1 MLCNLF
7 FEHALLSRKLFYLF
21 LIKNP
26 FLLIFFNSYLT
37 MHLILNRENLGNV
50 PNALDL
56 RVARGPDEMNAWF
69 PSTHDEIASST
80 SEGC

>member
-1 MLCNLF
+1 
-7 FEHALLSRKLFYLF
+7 
-21 LIKNP
+21 
-26 FLLIFFNSYLT
+26 